1 MKQSFLLLTLVVFLF
16 SCSSN
21 KNKSEDGEKP
31 VITVS
36 ILPQKTFVQKIA
48 GNDFDVQVL
57 VPHGASPES
66 YSLLP
71 SQLKKVSRSEAWFR
85 LGYIG
90 FELSWKDK
98 VEQLNPDME
107 VVDLSEGLELIAGK
121 EEQHGDHVH
130 LEGVDPHIWLS
141 PKLVKQMAGKMT
153 EVLAGLNPENSDK
166 YNANYQE
173 FVKETDQLDAQIRE
187 ALKDHQGKSFITF
200 HPSLTYFAHE
210 YGLVQY
216 PLESGGKEPTPQHMA
231 KVVELAREENIGVI
245 YIQSEFDKENARVFA
260 EEINGEIVEVRPLNP
275 DWEENLL
282 EITNLFIENF

>member
-1 MKQSFLLLTLVVFLF
+1 MKQSFLLLTLAVFLF

-31 VITVS
+31 VVTVS

-98 VEQLNPDME
+98 VEQLNPNME